1 MSFEKKKFKSVGRAV
16 MMFVALSLMTT
27 ALTGCLYPKDRMK
40 QNQVAPKEAV
50 RNVQAAVDDY
60 FAQTGV
66 LPIQNSDSAVP
77 KYEKYKVNFATLQA
91 KNLLGTIPAAA
102 FENGGSY
109 YFLIIDEET
118 KPRVKLMD
126 IVTTQKVN
134 DLQNKVNAYM
144 KDTAKVPK
152 GEQKY
157 KGFYSIDY
165 KLLKTNTPEIRSVF
179 SGQTLEALTNEAG
192 IVFVD
197 YGIDITQLIS
207 KKEFSEEQLKGDLR
221 ELLIDASEYV
231 PVKSPAYLYENGEPS
246 AVHPN
251 LQ

>member
-1 MSFEKKKFKSVGRAV
+1 MSFGKKKYKSAGRAV
-16 MMFVALSLMTT
+16 MMLIVVSLMMT
-27 ALTGCLYPKDRMK
+27 ALTGCLYPKDRLK

-60 FAQTGV
+60 LAQTGV
-66 LPIQNSDSAVP
+66 LPIQNSEASVP
-77 KYEKYKVNFATLQA
+77 KYEKYKVNFTTLQA
-91 KNLLGTIPAAA
+91 KNVLGTIPAAA
-102 FENGGSY
+102 FENGGNY

-134 DLQNKVNAYM
+134 DLQNQVNAYM
-144 KDTAKVPK
+144 KETAKVPK

-165 KLLKTNTPEIRSVF
+165 KLLKINTPEIRSVF
-179 SGQTLEALTNEAG
+179 SGQTLEAITNEAG

-197 YGIDITQLIS
+197 YGIDIMQLIT
-207 KKEFSEEQLKGDLR
+207 KNEFDEEQLKGDLR
-221 ELLIDASEYV
+221 ELLVDASDYV
-231 PVKSPAYLYENGEPS
+231 PVKSPAYQYENGEPS
-246 AVHPN
+246 AVNP
-251 LQ
+251 